1 MAEALLRLT
10 ENTSLRGVQREDQEP
25 VGTKRKQLDEMEFAE
40 REIKLRSMRVD
51 TVRNFSEVMSM
62 LDEDWKQD
70 SRLVQQTKDW
80 CKNGLLTKQLLL
92 TDGEPAPTLY
102 IADVAHD
109 LEIKL
114 QPGDTAMI
122 GKTLKKLYQDK
133 HASEPLKQVQFV
145 DGAERQVNVYSEADR
160 DIMEEAIKEHFLQR
174 TTRSQSSL
182 GQPKERIST
191 FFEPA

>member
-92 TDGEPAPTLY
+92 TDGEPAY
-102 IADVAHD
+102 ISLCVC
-109 LEIKL
+109 
-114 QPGDTAMI
+114 
-122 GKTLKKLYQDK
+122 
-133 HASEPLKQVQFV
+133 
-145 DGAERQVNVYSEADR
+145 ERQAWIRRLLRPVCDLYAARCCAVFAC
-160 DIMEEAIKEHFLQR
+160 K
-174 TTRSQSSL
+174 RSRA
-182 GQPKERIST
+182 P
-191 FFEPA
+191 